1 MNDLTTA
8 GTIKEKTC
16 SKCGE
21 TKPAKMFG
29 RHFRCL
35 GCESE
40 ANKKYRQDHKE
51 GISTRRKA
59 NYLNNIEQIKERWEK
74 YSHGNRDKI
83 NAHQKR
89 YRLENSEKIK
99 EQGKKRRDADPE
111 KSRAQC
117 REWAKQNPEK
127 MRRHWADTGKRKRAL
142 LKGVKVEI
150 FKAHEIYER
159 DGWICQLCHKKVN
172 KKLRFPNPLSR
183 SLDHIIP
190 LSLGGTHERKNVQ
203 LTHYK
208 CNVEIKTGGIKQTR
222 LIG

>member
-1 MNDLTTA
+1 MSAPTTTE
-8 GTIKEKTC
+8 TINEKTC

-59 NYLNNIEQIKERWEK
+59 NYLNNIEQAKERWEK

-83 NAHQKR
+83 NAQQR
-89 YRLENSEKIK
+89 QYALEH
-99 EQGKKRRDADPE
+99 PE
-111 KSRAQC
+111 KQ
-117 REWAKQNPEK
+117 REASLKYRNSNPEKAREIVRKWAKQNPEK

-142 LKGVKVEI
+142 LKGVMVEK
-150 FKAHEIYER
+150 FKAEEIYER